1 MPETGFEVQSLARS
15 CNEVLLLAVLGK
27 GSKHGY
33 QIAVELEE
41 RSGGFFRFNHGTLY
55 PILHKLE
62 KDGLIR
68 GEWSES
74 GPRRKKKSYKLTP
87 AGNRSLEG
95 QLRDWE
101 RFFEQFSSIVGE
113 LKP

>member
-1 MPETGFEVQSLARS
+1 MAETGFEVQSLARS
-15 CNEVLLLAVLGK
+15 CNEVLLLAVLLG

-33 QIAVELEE
+33 QIALELEE

-68 GEWSES
+68 GEWGES

-87 AGNRSLEG
+87 AGRRSLQG
-95 QLRDWE
+95 QLKDWQK
-101 RFFEQFSSIVGE
+101 FFEQFSSIVGE
-113 LKP
+113 LRP